1 MEQLS
6 FEQGPIRPPS
16 EARSLLLRVT
26 RGCSWNKCQF
36 CSVYKSNTF
45 ERRTVDEVKADIDVI
60 VEIIKTVKEL
70 TWKMGLAGRVSG
82 ELVQSLFQL

>member
-26 RGCSWNKCQF
+26 RNCSWNKCQF
-36 CSVYKSNTF
+36 CSIYKGNKF
-45 ERRTVDEVKADIDVI
+45 ERRTVDEVKADIDTV
-60 VEIIKTVKEL
+60 VEIINRVKAVS
-70 TWKMGLAGRVSG
+70 WKMGLSG
-82 ELVQSLFQL
+82 QIFYAFPGNGLGA